1 MDYLCK
7 PIAMERVVKY
17 TVCHGSGNRFVMID
31 AVAQREACDGADFAA
46 WAVGLCAKDT
56 PIGGADGLLML
67 VEFGGGYAMRMF
79 NPDGSEAEMC
89 GNGIRCAARQ
99 AQQYIGRDEFSV
111 WSGGQ
116 EYRITH
122 ERPVWPGVET
132 YGVEIPV
139 SLQSGDFGFAA
150 DGAEFIG
157 RPIERLHEGLR
168 FTALNLGNPHITACV
183 ERIDYELLTQLGER
197 VKELRDEFPNGVN
210 VSLFE
215 HTGPQ
220 QIFVATY
227 ERGAGITAS
236 CGTAMTASATAAA
249 LLGLTEFGKEVEVR
263 NRGGAV
269 RCLPRREADG
279 RLVTRLTGNATFESE
294 GTFVATG
301 EAEVGDIRTVRTAD
315 EEQSAYDAFVN
326 SITR

>member
-1 MDYLCK
+1 MSR
-7 PIAMERVVKY
+7 IKY

-31 AVAQREACDGADFAA
+31 AVAQMLECLGAEFGS
-46 WAVGLCAKDT
+46 WAVQLCAEDT
-56 PIGGADGLLML
+56 PIGGADGVLLL

-99 AQQYIGRDEFSV
+99 AQKYIGRDEFSV

-150 DGAEFIG
+150 DGGEFTG

-183 ERIDYELLTQLGER
+183 DHIDYDLLTELGER
-197 VKELRDEFPNGVN
+197 VKVLPEEFPYGIN

-249 LLGLTEFGKEVEVR
+249 LLGLTEFGREVEVR

-269 RCLPRREADG
+269 RCLPRRCGAG
-279 RLVTRLTGNATFESE
+279 LLITRLTGNATFEAE
-294 GTFVATG
+294 GTFYAADDSRVESVAVDRQLDG
-301 EAEVGDIRTVRTAD
+301 EK
-315 EEQSAYDAFVN
+315 SAYEAFVE